1 MIGMKKPSP
10 LATFGAAAAMSIAS
24 TAAVAQTIEPV
35 SDSVRL
41 VLVYLAN
48 NPLLFLSICLTAILI
63 IGKSLD
69 LIRSFRN
76 RRQRP
81 IEGLNDDSRPINER
95 LRTLSGR
102 QG

>member
-48 NPLLFLSICLTAILI
+48 NPLLSVAYLARAFDIDANYRDIVDSEIDFDPIRNHPDFLALTTVIV
-63 IGKSLD
+63 
-69 LIRSFRN
+69 
-76 RRQRP
+76 
-81 IEGLNDDSRPINER
+81 
-95 LRTLSGR
+95 
-102 QG
+102 